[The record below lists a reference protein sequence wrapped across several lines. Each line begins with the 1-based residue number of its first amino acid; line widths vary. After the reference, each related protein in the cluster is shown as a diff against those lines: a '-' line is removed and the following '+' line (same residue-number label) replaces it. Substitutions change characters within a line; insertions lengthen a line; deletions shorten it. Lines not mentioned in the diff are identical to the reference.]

1 VISQTPTPSSPSPTS
16 NLARQ
21 VSQTSSL
28 GSLSSLISHFS
39 AHVAGLH
46 PASGAYVWLVT
57 DPNGNL
63 GVIGTYAGGTIL
75 VNERRQMGYGSYSS
89 GNLKVLGEEIEQ
101 PIEAVE
107 SSPETIS
114 EKPQSSSKWQ
124 TTSSSSSRSN
134 LLSSATPSPAGIFSS
149 TLSAHND
156 PKSAIGKSLHP
167 LLCVSTHQ
175 HCYLGDY
182 GVWGREEYV
191 KNWWTKVDW
200 KKVED
205 GFDAFTSKAGKR

>member
-1 VISQTPTPSSPSPTS
+1 
-16 NLARQ
+16 
-21 VSQTSSL
+21 
-28 GSLSSLISHFS
+28 
-39 AHVAGLH
+39 
-46 PASGAYVWLVT
+46 
-57 DPNGNL
+57 
-63 GVIGTYAGGTIL
+63 L

-89 GNLKVLGEEIEQ
+89 GNLKVLGEQVDQ
-101 PIEAVE
+101 PIETAE
-107 SSPETIS
+107 PTTAESPE
-114 EKPQSSSKWQ
+114 PSSTDATKSKWQ
-124 TTSSSSSRSN
+124 STQSPSNRSN

-156 PKSAIGKSLHP
+156 PKSAVGKSLHP

-205 GFDAFTSKAGKR
+205 SFDAFTSKAGKR